1 VGRDTA
7 APPDADSHG
16 YGEDPGTPADPDDDE
31 RPQTQEPDGSDFS
44 LDPAPARS
52 DQLPEDAPEPV
63 APD

>member
-1 VGRDTA
+1 MARHTDGPRRADSAEHGEGSGSPA
-7 APPDADSHG
+7 APA
-16 YGEDPGTPADPDDDE
+16 E
-31 RPQTQEPDGSDFS
+31 RRRETDEPDGSDFS